1 MKKKQIDLD
10 KLAQDLRA
18 GSQSAKALLYTHY
31 KDYFY
36 YLAYKYVKNEEDAHD
51 IVSDSFIKI
60 FKYAGQLRDNTYLI
74 TWCGRVVTT
83 LSINHLRVRRYE
95 KDVYTINPGL
105 NIDTHSHMDLE
116 MVKKCI
122 ENLAPGYRRVVEMH
136 CLEGLSG
143 AEIAEKLNINPVT
156 VRSQIFKAR
165 KLLKKAMKY
174 EY

>member
-1 MKKKQIDLD
+1 
-10 KLAQDLRA
+10 
-18 GSQSAKALLYTHY
+18 
-31 KDYFY
+31 
-36 YLAYKYVKNEEDAHD
+36 VKNEEDAHD

>member
-1 MKKKQIDLD
+1 
-10 KLAQDLRA
+10 
-18 GSQSAKALLYTHY
+18 
-31 KDYFY
+31 
-36 YLAYKYVKNEEDAHD
+36 
-51 IVSDSFIKI
+51 
-60 FKYAGQLRDNTYLI
+60 
-74 TWCGRVVTT
+74 
-83 LSINHLRVRRYE
+83 
-95 KDVYTINPGL
+95 
-105 NIDTHSHMDLE
+105 

>member
-1 MKKKQIDLD
+1 MKKKEIDLD

-18 GSQSAKALLYTHY
+18 GSESAKALLYTNY

-36 YLAYKYVKNEEDAHD
+36 YIAYKYVKNEEDAQD

-60 FKYAGQLRDNTYLI
+60 FKYAGQLRDTTYLI
-74 TWCGRVVTT
+74 AWCGRIVTT

-105 NIDTHSHMDLE
+105 STDTHSHMDLE
-116 MVKKCI
+116 MVKKCV
-122 ENLAPGYRRVVEMH
+122 ENLAPGYRKVVEMH

-143 AEIAEKLNINPVT
+143 KEIAEQLNIHPVT
-156 VRSQIFKAR
+156 IRSQLHKAR
-165 KLLKKAMKY
+165 KLLSKAMRY

>member
-1 MKKKQIDLD
+1 MKKHQIDLD
-10 KLAQDLRA
+10 KLATELRA
-18 GSQSAKALLYTHY
+18 GSQSAKVLLYTHY

-60 FKYAGQLRDNTYLI
+60 FKYAGQLRENTYLI
-74 TWCGRVVTT
+74 TWCARVVTT

-95 KDVYTINPGL
+95 KDVYTINPGS
-105 NIDTHSHMDLE
+105 NIDTHSYMDLE

-122 ENLAPGYRRVVEMH
+122 EDLAPGYRKVVEMH
-136 CLEGLSG
+136 CIEGLTG
-143 AEIAEKLNINPVT
+143 KEIAEQLNIHPVT
-156 VRSQIFKAR
+156 IRSQLHKAR

>member
-1 MKKKQIDLD
+1 MKKKEIDLD

-18 GSQSAKALLYTHY
+18 GSESAKALLYTNY

-36 YLAYKYVKNEEDAHD
+36 YIAYKYVKNEEDAQD

-60 FKYAGQLRDNTYLI
+60 FKYVGQLRDTTYFI
-74 TWCGRVVTT
+74 TWCGRIVTT
-83 LSINHLRVRRYE
+83 LSINHLRVRKYE
-95 KDVYTINPGL
+95 KDVYTINPGSST
-105 NIDTHSHMDLE
+105 DTYSHMDLE

-122 ENLAPGYRRVVEMH
+122 DNLAPGYRKVVQMH

-143 AEIAEKLNINPVT
+143 KEIAEQLNIHPVT
-156 VRSQIFKAR
+156 IRSQLHKAR
-165 KLLKKAMKY
+165 KLLSKAMRY

>member
-18 GSQSAKALLYTHY
+18 GSESAQALLYTNY

-36 YLAYKYVKNEEDAHD
+36 YIAYRYVKNEEDAHD

-60 FKYAGQLRDNTYLI
+60 FKYARQLRDDTYLI

-105 NIDTHSHMDLE
+105 NMDTHSHMDLE

-122 ENLAPGYRRVVEMH
+122 DNLAPGYRRVVEMH

-143 AEIAEKLNINPVT
+143 SEVAEKLNINPVT